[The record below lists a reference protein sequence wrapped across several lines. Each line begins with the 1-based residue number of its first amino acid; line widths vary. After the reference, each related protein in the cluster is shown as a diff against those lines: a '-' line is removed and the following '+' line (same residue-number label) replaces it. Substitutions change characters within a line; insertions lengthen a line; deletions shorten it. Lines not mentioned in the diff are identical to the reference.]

1 MLRAGGEALTPQQTR
16 GNVVKQFWRRWT
28 YEVPLAIGDALWE
41 VLVVQLAALLDR
53 LTVRKVIAFIPV
65 VILVLAYYHSIPIP
79 PELMLIGDFLAYID
93 IFSVL
98 FLLGVL
104 SRITTVMFVVR
115 QAAARI
121 AMLAGSVVAHV
132 QRVGVRHGRQHG
144 APTRPRRKP
153 DQSEDDRAL
162 GGLWGQV
169 ALA

>member
-1 MLRAGGEALTPQQTR
+1 M
-16 GNVVKQFWRRWT
+16 KQWWQRWT
-28 YEVPLAIGDALWE
+28 HEVPLAIGNALWE

-79 PELMLIGDFLAYID
+79 PELMLVGDFLAYID

-104 SRITTVMFVVR
+104 SRVTTILFVVK

-121 AMLAGSVVAHV
+121 ASLADSVVGQLPRLDGRHRR
-132 QRVGVRHGRQHG
+132 QRG

-153 DQSEDDRAL
+153 DQSEDNRAY
-162 GGLWGQV
+162 GGILGQV

>member
-1 MLRAGGEALTPQQTR
+1 M
-16 GNVVKQFWRRWT
+16 KQFWRRWT

-53 LTVRKVIAFIPV
+53 LTIRKVIAFIPV
-65 VILVLAYYHSIPIP
+65 VILIAAYYHSIPIP

-104 SRITTVMFVVR
+104 SRITTIVFVVK

-121 AMLAGSVVAHV
+121 AQLAADVTARMPRLDIRHLR
-132 QRVGVRHGRQHG
+132 QRG
-144 APTRPRRKP
+144 APTRPRQEP
-153 DQSEDDRAL
+153 DRAEDDRAY
-162 GGLWGQV
+162 GSLWGQ
-169 ALA
+169 AAFA